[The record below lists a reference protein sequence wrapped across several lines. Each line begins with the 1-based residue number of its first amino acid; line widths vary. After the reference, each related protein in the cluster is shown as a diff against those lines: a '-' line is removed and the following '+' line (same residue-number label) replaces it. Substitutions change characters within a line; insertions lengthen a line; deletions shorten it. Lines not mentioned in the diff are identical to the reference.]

1 MALRLQ
7 IGIQFIILI
16 AWLLSS
22 CQSPKEIKP
31 SDNVQKILQEKL
43 LTVEEGE
50 TILLGEGTFLFSS
63 TLSLDGKSNITIK
76 GKGADKTILS
86 FKNQKDGAEGLKI
99 KGRNITLEDFA
110 VEDTKGDAIKVQDT
124 DTITFRRVRVEWLGE
139 PKTSNGSYGLYPVT
153 CKNVLIENCYA
164 RGASDAG
171 IYVGQSENV
180 IVRNNKAKQN
190 VAGIEIENST
200 NVEVYDNEA
209 ISNSGGIL
217 VFDLPNLPKK
227 NGGNIT
233 LKNNTVKE
241 NNYPNFGPKGTT
253 VSILPAGTGM
263 MVLACREVSLK
274 NNIIENH
281 QSMGITI
288 VSFPTTGLPLKDD
301 NYNPFA
307 YQVVLENNQI
317 IQSGFAPDTTRP
329 LGQLLF
335 KLFQNQ
341 VPNILF
347 DGLTPPQTPK
357 NFYSVC
363 LKNQEGSFINLNAA
377 YQFKKPITDKKLYQC
392 K

>member
-1 MALRLQ
+1 MYRLS
-7 IGIQFIILI
+7 L
-16 AWLLSS
+16 WSLLSVLLLS
-22 CQSPKEIKP
+22 CNTSKEIQP
-31 SDNVQKILQEKL
+31 SDEVQKVLQEKL
-43 LTVEEGE
+43 LTVQDGE
-50 TILLGEGTFLFSS
+50 TILLGEGTFQFTS
-63 TLSLDGKSNITIK
+63 TLSLDGKSHITIK
-76 GKGADKTILS
+76 GKGPSKTILS

-99 KGRNITLEDFA
+99 KGKSIILEDFS

-124 DTITFRRVRVEWLGE
+124 DSITFRNIRVEWLGE

-180 IVRNNKAKQN
+180 IVRKNKATEN

-200 NVEVYDNEA
+200 NVQVYENETF
-209 ISNSGGIL
+209 NNTGGIL

-227 NGGNIT
+227 NGGKIEV
-233 LKNNTVKE
+233 KNNIVKN
-241 NNYPNFGPKGTT
+241 NNYPNFGAKGTT

-263 MVLACREVSLK
+263 MVLACREVLFK
-274 NNIIENH
+274 ENIIENH
-281 QSMGITI
+281 QSLGITI

-301 NYNPFA
+301 NYNPFIS
-307 YQVVLENNQI
+307 QVTIENNRLEK
-317 IQSGFAPDTTRP
+317 SGFAPDTTRP

-335 KLFQNQ
+335 QLFQNQ

-347 DGLTPPQTPK
+347 DGLIPPQAPK
-357 NFYSVC
+357 EFHSVC
-363 LKNQEGSFINLNAA
+363 LKNQEGTFVNIDAA
-377 YQFKKPITDKKLYQC
+377 NQFKKPITDKKLYEC